1 MKKISLFLVAAF
13 VSAAAFSQSEKYT
26 NAMQANIS
34 KLDSTSTA
42 QAWSDLANSFQ
53 RIADAEKTQWLPYYY
68 ASLSHV
74 MNGYML
80 MVGQQSG
87 MADKLDPLAA
97 QAEELLSKA
106 EAIKKDNSDI
116 YCLRKMV
123 STLKMMADPMTRWQ
137 TEGPIATAALEK
149 AKALDPQNPRVYM
162 LEGQDKFYT
171 PEQFGGSKTEAKAL
185 FEESLKKFD
194 AYKPESPLHP
204 QWGKSQVQY
213 FLSQLK

>member
-1 MKKISLFLVAAF
+1 MKKISMFLVAACI
-13 VSAAAFSQSEKYT
+13 SATAFSQSEKYT

-42 QAWSDLANSFQ
+42 QGWADLANNFK

-80 MVGQQSG
+80 MTDQSSG
-87 MADKLDPLAA
+87 MADKLDPIAA

-106 EAIKKDNSDI
+106 EALKKDNSDI
-116 YCLRKMV
+116 YCLKKMV
-123 STLKMMADPMTRWQ
+123 STLKMMGDPMTRWQ
-137 TEGPIATAALEK
+137 TEGPVAAAALEK
-149 AKALDPQNPRVYM
+149 AKALDAQNPRIYM

-204 QWGKSQVQY
+204 QWGRSQVQY
-213 FLSQLK
+213 FLTQLK

>member
-1 MKKISLFLVAAF
+1 MKRISLFLMAASMS
-13 VSAAAFSQSEKYT
+13 VAAFSQSDRYT
-26 NAMQANIS
+26 SAMQANIS

-42 QAWSDLANSFQ
+42 QGWADLANNFK

-80 MVGQQSG
+80 MTNQSNG
-87 MADKLDPLAA
+87 MADKLDPIAA

-106 EAIKKDNSDI
+106 EALKKDNSDI
-116 YCLRKMV
+116 YCLKKMV
-123 STLKMMADPMTRWQ
+123 STLKMMGDPMTRWQ
-137 TEGPIATAALEK
+137 TEGPVAAAALER
-149 AKALDPQNPRVYM
+149 AKVLDPQNPRIYM

-171 PEQFGGSKTEAKAL
+171 PEQFGGSKTDAKAL
-185 FEESLKKFD
+185 FEESLKKFE

-204 QWGKSQVQY
+204 QWGRSQVQY
-213 FLSQLK
+213 FLDQLK

>member
-116 YCLRKMV
+116 YCLKKMV